1 MTDSKTL
8 NAQKVSQFKEALK
21 LLQATAKELASVDK
35 SKLEDSEDKFLVIRA
50 VRIDH
55 AIRET
60 LSGKSLK
67 S

>member
-1 MTDSKTL
+1 MTDTKTL

>member
-1 MTDSKTL
+1 VTDSKTL